1 MKYYLSLIFVFT
13 FTIIFSQNTEVH
25 LFDITTTN
33 GELTLTNQRNISNN
47 NGYDNQPSF
56 YNDNL
61 VLFVSTKNKQ
71 TDIAKYNIRNKAVSF
86 LNSTPNGGEYSP
98 VKIPNSKDV
107 SAVRLDNDGKQRL
120 YRYNYKTGKS
130 TELIKDLVVAYYTWF
145 NENTI
150 ISSVIENNGLY
161 LYVSNIKTGKNIKYA
176 SNTGRSFHKIPNS
189 KLVSFIQKNDDK
201 WILKSLNPITSETR
215 TITEMP
221 NKTEDMCWLI
231 NGSILVPI
239 NNTIY
244 TFNLKTDKT
253 FKVFASFDDD
263 NLQSI
268 TRIATNEIGSM
279 LTLVSEISPEAIVQ
293 QQLVAYNS
301 RDIDGFV
308 ATYSDDVKLYD
319 FPNELKVEGKDAMKN
334 SYKGFFENTTDLN
347 SKILKRIV
355 LGNKVIDH
363 ELVTANGNTSK
374 VVAVYEIENGLIN
387 KVTFIY

>member
-1 MKYYLSLIFVFT
+1 MKICLTLIYCLGYLTL
-13 FTIIFSQNTEVH
+13 FSQNTEVY
-25 LFDITTTN
+25 LFDISN
-33 GELTLTNQRNISNN
+33 SDGKLSLTNQRNISNN
-47 NGYDNQPSF
+47 KGYDNQPSF
-56 YNDNL
+56 YNDN
-61 VLFVSTKNKQ
+61 VVIFASNRNGQ
-71 TDIAKYNIRNKAVSF
+71 TDIAKYNIRDKAVSF

-98 VKIPNSKDV
+98 LKITNTNAI
-107 SAVRLDNDGKQRL
+107 SAVRLDNDGKQFL
-120 YRYNYKTGKS
+120 YRYDNKTGISK
-130 TELIKDLVVAYYTWF
+130 ELVSDLVIAYYTWYD
-145 NENTI
+145 ESTI
-150 ISSVIENNGLY
+150 VAAVIEESGLN
-161 LYVSNIKTGKNIKYA
+161 LYVIDVNTGKSRRDVLNV
-176 SNTGRSFHKIPNS
+176 GRSFHKIPNS

-231 NGSILVPI
+231 NGSALVPI

-244 TFNLKTDKT
+244 TFNPKTDKT

-268 TRIATNEIGSM
+268 TRIATNEIGTM

-293 QQLVAYNS
+293 QQLDAYNS
-301 RDIDGFV
+301 RDIDGFM

-355 LGNKVIDH
+355 VGNKVIDH